1 MTITNT
7 EKRQCAEREVKQRK
21 YVYPRLVQ
29 NERMTQQKANREV
42 EIMEAIAADYREL
55 EDRERLV

>member
-29 NERMTQQKANREV
+29 NERMTQQKANREI